1 MTDVDRYRRGSLG
14 DLMQLVI
21 DGWEITHL
29 HYGDVCGDPGMEI
42 ESPAAFVILRRPDSG
57 LRGIYIPEDE
67 RALSHRG
74 LIDLFRQSPRIWK
87 HRTAEAVRQR
97 MKELIEAETS
107 RESEAW
113 GHVLDPA
120 DLPMDVQPT
129 ELVDVIGLGQV
140 ETIEG
145 VTVAVLS
152 IERYRSFSRVR
163 YLAHTVGHLRGGS
176 LAALDVLVVDNRGR
190 RYRSA
195 SVGVER
201 AGSRL
206 EGVIALTPGIPRDV
220 TALTVTIGTL
230 GASGPDGHLGPW
242 VFPVVLPTP
251 GLG

>member
-1 MTDVDRYRRGSLG
+1 MTDVDRYHRGSLG
-14 DLMQLVI
+14 DLIQLVI
-21 DGWEITHL
+21 DGWEIIHL
-29 HYGDVCGDPGMEI
+29 HYGDVCGDSSVAS
-42 ESPAAFVILRRPDSG
+42 ESPAAFIVLRRPDTG
-57 LRGIYIPEDE
+57 LRGMYIPEDE

-74 LIDLFRQSPRIWK
+74 LIELFRQSPRIWK
-87 HRTAEAVRQR
+87 VRTADAVRR
-97 MKELIEAETS
+97 RLREHIEAEAT
-107 RESEAW
+107 RPPQEW
-113 GHVLDPA
+113 GAVLDPA
-120 DLPMDVQPT
+120 DLPMDPQPS

-163 YLAHTVGHLRGGS
+163 YLAQTVGGLGRGS
-176 LAALDVLVVDNRGR
+176 LAAIDTLVVDNVGR
-190 RYRSA
+190 RYHSV

-201 AGSRL
+201 IGSRL

-230 GASGPDGHLGPW
+230 GTSGPDGLLGPW

>member
-1 MTDVDRYRRGSLG
+1 MTDIDRYQRGSLG
-14 DLMQLVI
+14 DLIQLMV

-29 HYGDVCGDPGMEI
+29 HYGDVCGDPGMEVDVA
-42 ESPAAFVILRRPDSG
+42 AAFVVLRRPDSG
-57 LRGIYIPEDE
+57 LRGIYIPDDE

-74 LIDLFRQSPRIWK
+74 LVELFRQSPRIWK

-97 MKELIEAETS
+97 LKEQIDAEAS
-107 RESEAW
+107 READEW

-120 DLPMDVQPT
+120 DMLMEVRPA

-163 YLAHTVGHLRGGS
+163 YLAHTVGTLRGGS

>member
-14 DLMQLVI
+14 DLIQLVI

-29 HYGDVCGDPGMEI
+29 HYGDVCGDPETTA
-42 ESPAAFVILRRPDSG
+42 ESPAAFIVLRRPDSG
-57 LRGIYIPEDE
+57 LRALYIPDDE
-67 RALSHRG
+67 RTLSHRG
-74 LIDLFRQSPRIWK
+74 LVELFRQSPRIWK
-87 HRTAEAVRQR
+87 HRTADAVRAR
-97 MKELIEAETS
+97 LREYVEAETL
-107 RESEAW
+107 RRPEEW
-113 GHVLDPA
+113 GAVLDPA
-120 DLPMDVQPT
+120 DLPMDARPE

-163 YLAHTVGHLRGGS
+163 YLAHTVGSISRGS
-176 LAALDVLVVDNRGR
+176 LAALDVLVVDNVGR

-195 SVGVER
+195 SMGVER

-230 GASGPDGHLGPW
+230 GVSGPDGHLGPW
-242 VFPVVLPTP
+242 VFPLVLPTP